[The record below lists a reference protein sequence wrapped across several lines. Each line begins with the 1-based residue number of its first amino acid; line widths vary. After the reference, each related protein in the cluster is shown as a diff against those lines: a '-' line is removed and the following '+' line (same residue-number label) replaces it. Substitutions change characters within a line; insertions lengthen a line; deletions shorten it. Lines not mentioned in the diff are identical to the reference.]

1 MRKGEIDIITL
12 GCSKNL
18 VDAERLMR
26 QLELAGYRC
35 VHDSSMPKGEIAII
49 NTCGF
54 IGDAKEESIE
64 MILQFAERKNKG
76 KLRKLY
82 VMGCLSQRYREELP
96 TEIPEVDKWFGKF
109 DYMGIVDECTNE
121 RLKELPTDY
130 SLEFKG
136 KDYERTLT
144 TPKHYAYLKIAEGCN
159 RYCSYCAI
167 PLITGRFTSRKM
179 ENILDEVRWLVNEGV
194 KEFNV
199 IAQDLSSYGLDLYG
213 EHRLAQLIDEMAQI
227 EGVEWI
233 RLHYAYPTDFPYDI
247 LPVMAK
253 HSNVCK
259 YMDIALQHCSS
270 NVLEKMRRHITCE
283 EQNALIERIRKEV
296 PGICIRTTL
305 LVGHPGET
313 QEDFDELCEWVKKMR
328 RHITCEEQNALIERI
343 RKEVPGICIRTTL
356 LVGHPGETQ
365 EDFDELCEWVKK
377 MRFDRMGAFAYSE
390 EEGTFAARHYTD
402 DIPQTEKERRVDI
415 LMTLQ
420 QSISSEILSQMVGT
434 KQRIVIDREEEEY
447 YIGRTQYDSPEV
459 DCEVLIEKSKMEN
472 RTSGTNELKIGEFYT
487 VNIIKSEDF
496 DLYAKL

>member
-1 MRKGEIDIITL
+1 MHKGEIDIITL

-26 QLELAGYRC
+26 QLELVGYRC
-35 VHDSSMPKGEIAII
+35 VHDSAMPKGEIAII

-109 DYMGIVDECTNE
+109 DYLGIVDELKGE
-121 RLKELPTDY
+121 RLKV
-130 SLEFKG
+130 KG
-136 KDYERTLT
+136 EEYERTLT

-167 PLITGRFTSRKM
+167 PLITGRFTSRTM
-179 ENILDEVRWLVNEGV
+179 EDILNEVRWLVSEGV
-194 KEFNV
+194 REFNV

-213 EHRLAQLIDEMAQI
+213 EHRLAQLIDEMAKI

-253 HSNVCK
+253 HPNVCK

-270 NVLEKMRRHITCE
+270 NVLDKMRRHITCE
-283 EQNALIERIRKEV
+283 EQNALINRIREEV

-313 QEDFDELCEWVKKMR
+313 EDDFNELCEWVK
-328 RHITCEEQNALIERI
+328 Q
-343 RKEVPGICIRTTL
+343 
-356 LVGHPGETQ
+356 
-365 EDFDELCEWVKK
+365 

-390 EEGTFAARHYTD
+390 EEGTFAARHYND
-402 DIPQTEKERRVDI
+402 DIPQEEKERRVDT
-415 LMTLQ
+415 LMAIQ
-420 QSISSEILSQMVGT
+420 QSISSDILSQMVGT
-434 KQRIVIDREEEEY
+434 QQRVVIDREEQEY

-459 DCEVLIEKSKMEN
+459 DCEVLIDKAEK
-472 RTSGTNELKIGEFYT
+472 LQIGEFYT

>member
-18 VDAERLMR
+18 VDAERLMH
-26 QLELAGYRC
+26 QLELVGYRC
-35 VHDSSMPKGEIAII
+35 VHDSATPRGEIAII

-64 MILQFAERKNKG
+64 MILQFAERKTKG

-82 VMGCLSQRYREELP
+82 VMGCLSQRYAKELP
-96 TEIPEVDKWFGKF
+96 AEIPEVDGWFGKF
-109 DYMGIVDECTNE
+109 DYLGIVEECAQFRE
-121 RLKELPTDY
+121 RPAGY
-130 SLEFKG
+130 SLETRG

-167 PLITGRFTSRKM
+167 PLITGKFTSRPQ
-179 ENILDEVRWLVNEGV
+179 EEIVDEVRWLVSQGV

-213 EHRLAQLIDEMAQI
+213 EHRLAQLVDEIAQVK
-227 EGVEWI
+227 GVEWI
-233 RLHYAYPTDFPYDI
+233 RLHYTYPTDFPYDL

-253 HSNVCK
+253 HPNVCK
-259 YMDIALQHCSS
+259 YMDIALQHCSD
-270 NVLEKMRRHITCE
+270 NMLKKMHRHITRE
-283 EQNALIERIRKEV
+283 EQDAVIARIRREV

-313 QEDFDELCEWVKKMR
+313 EQDFEELCDWVK
-328 RHITCEEQNALIERI
+328 T
-343 RKEVPGICIRTTL
+343 
-356 LVGHPGETQ
+356 
-365 EDFDELCEWVKK
+365 

-390 EEGTFAARHYTD
+390 EEGTFAAKHYTD
-402 DIPQTEKERRVDI
+402 DIPHEEKERRVETI
-415 LMTLQ
+415 MAIQ
-420 QSISSEILSQMVGT
+420 QGISADILSQMVGT
-434 KQRIVIDREEEEY
+434 QQRVVIDREEQAY

-459 DCEVLIEKSKMEN
+459 DCEVLIAKEN
-472 RTSGTNELKIGEFYT
+472 NRHLTIGEYYT
-487 VNIIKSEDF
+487 VTIIKSEDF
-496 DLYAKL
+496 DLYASL

>member
-26 QLELAGYRC
+26 QLELAGYHC
-35 VHDSSMPKGEIAII
+35 VHDSAEPKGEIAII

-64 MILQFAERKNKG
+64 IILQFAQRKAKK
-76 KLRKLY
+76 KLRRLY
-82 VMGCLSQRYREELP
+82 VMGCLSQRYKEELP
-96 TEIPEVDKWFGKF
+96 IEIPEVDKWFGKF
-109 DYMGIVDECTNE
+109 DYMGIVEE
-121 RLKELPTDY
+121 VKGEK
-130 SLEFKG
+130 LEVIG

-167 PLITGRFTSRKM
+167 PLITGKYTSRHK
-179 ENILDEVRWLVNEGV
+179 EDILNEVRWLVSEGV

-213 EHRLAQLIDEMAQI
+213 EHHLAQLIDEMAQI

-247 LPVMAK
+247 LPIMAK
-253 HSNVCK
+253 HKNVCK

-313 QEDFDELCEWVKKMR
+313 EEDFNALCSWVK
-328 RHITCEEQNALIERI
+328 Q
-343 RKEVPGICIRTTL
+343 
-356 LVGHPGETQ
+356 
-365 EDFDELCEWVKK
+365 

-390 EEGTFAARHYTD
+390 EEGTFAARHYVD
-402 DIPQTEKERRVDI
+402 DISQEEKERRVER
-415 LMTLQ
+415 LMTIQ
-420 QSISSEILSQMVGT
+420 QEISAEILSQMVNT
-434 KQRIVIDREEEEY
+434 KQRVVIDREEENY

-459 DCEVLIEKSKMEN
+459 DCEVLIAKGSNSQDE
-472 RTSGTNELKIGEFYT
+472 GLKIGEFYNVT
-487 VNIIKSEDF
+487 IIKSEDF
-496 DLYAKL
+496 DLYARL

>member
-1 MRKGEIDIITL
+1 MEDMRKGEIDIITL

-54 IGDAKEESIE
+54 IGDAKEESIN

-76 KLRKLY
+76 QLQKLY
-82 VMGCLSQRYREELP
+82 VMGCLSQRYAKELP
-96 TEIPEVDKWFGKF
+96 AEIPEVDGWFGKF
-109 DYMGIVDECTNE
+109 DYMGILGVLGDEAMRQTGE
-121 RLKELPTDY
+121 RRDE
-130 SLEFKG
+130 KG
-136 KDYERTLT
+136 AEYERTLT

-167 PLITGRFTSRKM
+167 PLITGKFTSRPI
-179 ENILDEVRWLVNEGV
+179 EEILAEVKWLTGQGV
-194 KEFNV
+194 KELNV

-247 LPVMAK
+247 LPVIAK
-253 HSNVCK
+253 HKNVCK
-259 YMDIALQHCSS
+259 YLDIALQHCS
-270 NVLEKMRRHITCE
+270 NHMLKMMRRHITRD
-283 EQNALIERIRKEV
+283 EQDALIERIRREV

-313 QEDFDELCEWVKKMR
+313 EEDFNELCEWVK
-328 RHITCEEQNALIERI
+328 A
-343 RKEVPGICIRTTL
+343 
-356 LVGHPGETQ
+356 
-365 EDFDELCEWVKK
+365 
-377 MRFDRMGAFAYSE
+377 MRFDRLGAFAYSE
-390 EEGTFAARHYTD
+390 EEGTFAARHYED
-402 DIPQTEKERRVDI
+402 NIPQEEKERRVETI
-415 LMTLQ
+415 MAIQ
-420 QSISSEILSQMVGT
+420 QNISADILSQMVGT
-434 KQRIVIDREEEEY
+434 EQRIVIDREENDY

-459 DCEVLIEKSKMEN
+459 DCEVLIKKEAMRQE
-472 RTSGTNELKIGEFYT
+472 GEGRKAMKLFKTGEYYDVT
-487 VNIIKSEDF
+487 ITKSEDF
-496 DLYAKL
+496 DLYAVIK